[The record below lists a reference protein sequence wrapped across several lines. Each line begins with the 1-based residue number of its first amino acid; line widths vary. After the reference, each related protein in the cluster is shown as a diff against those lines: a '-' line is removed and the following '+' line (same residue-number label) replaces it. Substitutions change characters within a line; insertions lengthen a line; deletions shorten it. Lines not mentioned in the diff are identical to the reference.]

1 MFGHSKRNGNG
12 IAVAAITT
20 LIAEGTVIRG
30 DVEFVGGLHLDGR
43 IEGAI
48 SADGADA
55 VLTLSDKGRVTG
67 EIRTSNAV
75 INGMVQGDIVITE
88 RLELASGARIEGSS
102 PAPTRPGPR
111 LERLRRGTIFRHIA
125 NPSPEHRC
133 PIPPLR
139 PISTRPRRRSCS
151 PTRPPKRCAS

>member
-1 MFGHSKRNGNG
+1 MFGNSKRNGNG

-30 DVEFVGGLHLDGR
+30 DVEFTGGLHLDGA

-67 EIRTSNAV
+67 EIRASNAV
-75 INGMVQGDIVITE
+75 INGMVRGDIVVGE
-88 RLELASGARIEGSS
+88 RLELASGARIEGNVYYKVLEMAAGAQINGKMIYQ
-102 PAPTRPGPR
+102 PETPRQLTGPDAGQT
-111 LERLRRGTIFRHIA
+111 E
-125 NPSPEHRC
+125 P
-133 PIPPLR
+133 
-139 PISTRPRRRSCS
+139 
-151 PTRPPKRCAS
+151 

>member
-88 RLELASGARIEGSS
+88 RLELASGARIEGNVYYKVLEMAAGAQINGKMIYQ
-102 PAPTRPGPR
+102 PEAPRQLTGPDATRT
-111 LERLRRGTIFRHIA
+111 EA
-125 NPSPEHRC
+125 
-133 PIPPLR
+133 
-139 PISTRPRRRSCS
+139 
-151 PTRPPKRCAS
+151 